1 MGTERSLRSV
11 RAVACAVLGLG
22 LGLGFG
28 CPGSGPSE
36 QNTDMST
43 IAGSGGAPA
52 FGTGGIGVVG
62 AQGSGGMLGTGG
74 SVAPG
79 TGGSVGT
86 GGATAQ
92 GSGGVSA
99 PAGSGGMNAMNAGTG
114 GSMSPVMDAGSGG
127 SGALDA
133 GPMQYNPCP
142 DTGDPC
148 KILPLGDSITFGIQF
163 AGAYRVELFNQ
174 AVEAGQNI
182 TFVGSQKNGPMMVD
196 GVAFPQNH
204 EGYSGYTINQIDQM
218 ILTKALMF
226 DPDIITLMI
235 GTNDMYGQDPAGAP
249 ERLGGLLDHI
259 LDMSPDALL
268 VVAKLTPLSCCMSTV
283 ETYNDAVGDL
293 VAERAAKGKHIL
305 VVDMSDTMI
314 SSDSVHPNE
323 AGYTHMGQVF
333 YAAIADV
340 LPKKP

>member
-1 MGTERSLRSV
+1 
-11 RAVACAVLGLG
+11 
-22 LGLGFG
+22 
-28 CPGSGPSE
+28 
-36 QNTDMST
+36 
-43 IAGSGGAPA
+43 
-52 FGTGGIGVVG
+52 
-62 AQGSGGMLGTGG
+62 
-74 SVAPG
+74 
-79 TGGSVGT
+79 
-86 GGATAQ
+86 
-92 GSGGVSA
+92 
-99 PAGSGGMNAMNAGTG
+99 
-114 GSMSPVMDAGSGG
+114 
-127 SGALDA
+127 
-133 GPMQYNPCP
+133 
-142 DTGDPC
+142 
-148 KILPLGDSITFGIQF
+148 
-163 AGAYRVELFNQ
+163 
-174 AVEAGQNI
+174 
-182 TFVGSQKNGPMMVD
+182 MMVD

-204 EGYSGYTINQIDQM
+204 EGYSGYTIDQIDQM

-259 LDMSPDALL
+259 TSMSPDALL
-268 VVAKLTPLSCCMSTV
+268 VVAKLTPLNCCMSTV

-293 VAERAAKGKHIL
+293 VAERAAAGKHIL